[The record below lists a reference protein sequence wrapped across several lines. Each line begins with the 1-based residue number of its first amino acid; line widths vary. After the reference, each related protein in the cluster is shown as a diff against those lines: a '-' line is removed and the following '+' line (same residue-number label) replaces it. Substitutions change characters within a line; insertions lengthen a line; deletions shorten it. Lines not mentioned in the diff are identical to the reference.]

1 MIGVLIFAVD
11 AKLRRTLEQLPQKD
25 SAIAIVRIAD
35 DQASL
40 VRLTETSNVDVVL
53 AQTMPPPELLAEWRV
68 RRNAPAWVFFLDPL
82 DGRAAADV
90 LAAGASAILPSSTD
104 LAEID
109 VATIRMVAKGLAVV
123 QRQLLAAALLSGAEI
138 SNGNLREAHED
149 HHPRLSK
156 REIAVL
162 TAITD
167 GLSNKEIA
175 RRLGISFHTVKFHV
189 ASILEKLEVDTRT
202 EAVFKA
208 VQLGIV
214 ML

>member
-1 MIGVLIFAVD
+1 M
-11 AKLRRTLEQLPQKD
+11 R
-25 SAIAIVRIAD
+25 
-35 DQASL
+35 
-40 VRLTETSNVDVVL
+40 
-53 AQTMPPPELLAEWRV
+53 PPELLAEWRV
-68 RRNAPAWVFFLDPL
+68 RRNAPAEVFFLDPV

-104 LAEID
+104 LAEII
-109 VATIRMVAKGLAVV
+109 ATIRMVAKGLAVV

-138 SNGNLREAHED
+138 SNGNLREADED

>member
-35 DQASL
+35 DQPSL
-40 VRLTETSNVDVVL
+40 VSLAETSNVDVVL
-53 AQTMPPPELLAEWRV
+53 AQKMPPAELLAEWRV
-68 RRNAPAWVFFLDPL
+68 RHNAPAWVFFLDPV
-82 DGRAAADV
+82 DGRAAADA
-90 LAAGASAILPSSTD
+90 LTAGASAILPSSTD
-104 LAEID
+104 LAEII
-109 VATIRMVAKGLAVV
+109 ATIRMVAKGLVV
-123 QRQLLAAALLSGAEI
+123 IQRQLLAAALLSGAEI
-138 SNGNLREAHED
+138 SNGHLQEADED

-189 ASILEKLEVDTRT
+189 ASILEKLEVDSRA

-208 VQLGIV
+208 AQLGIV
-214 ML
+214 RL

>member
-11 AKLRRTLEQLPQKD
+11 AKLRRTLEQLPRKD
-25 SAIAIVRIAD
+25 TAIAIVGIAD
-35 DQASL
+35 DQPSL
-40 VRLTETSNVDVVL
+40 VSVADTSNVDVVL
-53 AQTMPPPELLAEWRV
+53 AQKMPPAEVLAEWRV
-68 RRNAPAWVFFLDPL
+68 RRNAPAWVFFPDSV
-82 DGRAAADV
+82 DGRAAADA

-104 LAEID
+104 LAEIIT
-109 VATIRMVAKGLAVV
+109 TIKMVAKGLVII
-123 QRQLLAAALLSGAEI
+123 QRQLLAALLSGSEI
-138 SNGNLREAHED
+138 SNGHLQDDDED

-175 RRLGISFHTVKFHV
+175 RRLGISYHTVKFHV
-189 ASILEKLEVDTRT
+189 ASILEKLDVDTRT

-208 VQLGIV
+208 AQLGIV
-214 ML
+214 RL

>member
-53 AQTMPPPELLAEWRV
+53 AQTMRPPELLAEWRV
-68 RRNAPAWVFFLDPL
+68 RRNAPAWVFFLDPV
-82 DGRAAADV
+82 DGRAAADA
-90 LAAGASAILPSSTD
+90 LTAGASAILPSSTD
-104 LAEID
+104 LAEII
-109 VATIRMVAKGLAVV
+109 ATIRMVAKGLAVV

-138 SNGNLREAHED
+138 SNGHLREADED

>member
-25 SAIAIVRIAD
+25 AAIAIVGIAD
-35 DQASL
+35 DQPSL
-40 VRLTETSNVDVVL
+40 VSVTETSNVDVVL
-53 AQTMPPPELLAEWRV
+53 AQEMPSAELLTEWRV
-68 RRNAPAWVFFLDPL
+68 RRNTPAWVLFLDPA
-82 DGRAAADV
+82 DGRAAADA
-90 LAAGASAILPSSTD
+90 LTAGASAILPSSTD
-104 LAEID
+104 LTEII
-109 VATIRMVAKGLAVV
+109 TIIRVVAKGLVV
-123 QRQLLAAALLSGAEI
+123 IQRQLLAALLSGSEI
-138 SNGNLREAHED
+138 SNGHLQDDDDD

-189 ASILEKLEVDTRT
+189 ASILEKLEVDTRA

-208 VQLGIV
+208 AQLGIV
-214 ML
+214 RL

>member
-11 AKLRRTLEQLPQKD
+11 AKLRRTLEHLPRKD
-25 SAIAIVRIAD
+25 TAVAIVGIAD
-35 DQASL
+35 NQPSL
-40 VRLTETSNVDVVL
+40 VSVAETSNVDVVL
-53 AQTMPPPELLAEWRV
+53 AQKMPPAELLAEWRF
-68 RRNAPAWVFFLDPL
+68 RRHAPAWVLFLDPV
-82 DGRAAADV
+82 DGRAAADA
-90 LAAGASAILPSSTD
+90 LTAGASAILPSSTD
-104 LAEID
+104 LAEIIT
-109 VATIRMVAKGLAVV
+109 TIRMVAKGLVV
-123 QRQLLAAALLSGAEI
+123 IQRQLLAALLSRSEI
-138 SNGNLREAHED
+138 SNGHLQDDDDD

-189 ASILEKLEVDTRT
+189 ASILEKLEVDTRA

-208 VQLGIV
+208 AQLGIV
-214 ML
+214 RL

>member
-68 RRNAPAWVFFLDPL
+68 RRNAPAWVFFLDPV

-104 LAEID
+104 LAEII
-109 VATIRMVAKGLAVV
+109 ATIRMVAKGLAVV

-138 SNGNLREAHED
+138 SNGNLREADED

-208 VQLGIV
+208 V
-214 ML
+214 

>member
-40 VRLTETSNVDVVL
+40 VRLTETSSVDVVL

-68 RRNAPAWVFFLDPL
+68 RRNAPAWVFFLDPA

-104 LAEID
+104 LAEII
-109 VATIRMVAKGLAVV
+109 ATIRMVAKGLAVI
-123 QRQLLAAALLSGAEI
+123 QRQLLAAALRSGAGI
-138 SNGNLREAHED
+138 SNGHLQEAHED
-149 HHPRLSK
+149 HDPRLSK
-156 REIAVL
+156 REMAVL

-208 VQLGIV
+208 AQLGIV

>member
-25 SAIAIVRIAD
+25 SAIAIVGIAD

-53 AQTMPPPELLAEWRV
+53 AQTMRPPELLAEWRV
-68 RRNAPAWVFFLDPL
+68 RRNTPAWVLFLDPA
-82 DGRAAADV
+82 DGRAAADA
-90 LAAGASAILPSSTD
+90 LTAGASAILPSSTD
-104 LAEID
+104 LAEII
-109 VATIRMVAKGLAVV
+109 ATIRMVAKGLAVV

-138 SNGNLREAHED
+138 SNGNLREADED

-189 ASILEKLEVDTRT
+189 ASILEKLEGRYP
-202 EAVFKA
+202 APNLFLKA

-214 ML
+214 RL

>member
-68 RRNAPAWVFFLDPL
+68 RRNAPAWVFFLDPV

-104 LAEID
+104 LAEI

-138 SNGNLREAHED
+138 SNGNLREADED

>member
-11 AKLRRTLEQLPQKD
+11 AKLRRTLEQLRQKD

-40 VRLTETSNVDVVL
+40 VRLTETSDVDVVL

-68 RRNAPAWVFFLDPL
+68 RRNAPAWVFFLDPA
-82 DGRAAADV
+82 DGRPAADV

-104 LAEID
+104 LAEII
-109 VATIRMVAKGLAVV
+109 ATIRMVAKGLAVV

-175 RRLGISFHTVKFHV
+175 RRLGISLHTVKFHV

-202 EAVFKA
+202 GA
-208 VQLGIV
+208 
-214 ML
+214 M

>member
-25 SAIAIVRIAD
+25 AAIAIVGIAD
-35 DQASL
+35 DQPSL
-40 VRLTETSNVDVVL
+40 VSVTETSNVDVVL
-53 AQTMPPPELLAEWRV
+53 AQEMPSAELLTEWRV
-68 RRNAPAWVFFLDPL
+68 RRNTPAWVLFLDPA
-82 DGRAAADV
+82 DGRAAADA
-90 LAAGASAILPSSTD
+90 LTAGASAILPSSTD
-104 LAEID
+104 LTEII
-109 VATIRMVAKGLAVV
+109 TIIRVVAKGLVV
-123 QRQLLAAALLSGAEI
+123 IQRQLLAALLSGSEI
-138 SNGNLREAHED
+138 SNGHLQDDDDD

-189 ASILEKLEVDTRT
+189 ASILEKLEVDTRA

-208 VQLGIV
+208 AQLGIV

>member
-25 SAIAIVRIAD
+25 AAIAIVGIAD
-35 DQASL
+35 DQPSL
-40 VRLTETSNVDVVL
+40 VSVTETSNVDVVL
-53 AQTMPPPELLAEWRV
+53 AQEMPSAELLTEWRV
-68 RRNAPAWVFFLDPL
+68 RHNAPAWVFFLDPV
-82 DGRAAADV
+82 DGRAAADA
-90 LAAGASAILPSSTD
+90 LTAGASAILPSSTD
-104 LAEID
+104 LTEII
-109 VATIRMVAKGLAVV
+109 TIIRMVAKGLVV
-123 QRQLLAAALLSGAEI
+123 IQRQLLAALLSGSEI
-138 SNGNLREAHED
+138 SNGHLQDDDDD

-189 ASILEKLEVDTRT
+189 ASILEKLEVDTRA

-208 VQLGIV
+208 AQLGIV
-214 ML
+214 RL

>member
-25 SAIAIVRIAD
+25 AAIAIVGIAD
-35 DQASL
+35 DQPSL
-40 VRLTETSNVDVVL
+40 VSVTETSNVDVVL
-53 AQTMPPPELLAEWRV
+53 AQEMPSAELLTEWRV
-68 RRNAPAWVFFLDPL
+68 RRNTPAWVLFLDPA
-82 DGRAAADV
+82 DGRAAADA
-90 LAAGASAILPSSTD
+90 LTAGASAILPSSTD
-104 LAEID
+104 LTEII
-109 VATIRMVAKGLAVV
+109 TIIRVVAKGLVV
-123 QRQLLAAALLSGAEI
+123 IQRQLLAALLSGSEI
-138 SNGNLREAHED
+138 SNGHLQDDDDD

-214 ML
+214 RL